1 MMTRWT
7 QFEPAFA
14 LVHPTKV
21 IIVYRLPRRIML
33 HNSKGIHNVRHSH
46 SASSSKIA
54 PPKKEKKII
63 ETGEKEDIARKI
75 KESVREARC
84 RGWKQAKVYIAS
96 EVDQGTVRKCRMTV
110 DEKLTWTPHMLEL
123 KKSFAKKLGLIKVA
137 RVSIFIG
144 TPSIFESLILKQI
157 DLYCKT
163 IMTHGLHLH

>member
-1 MMTRWT
+1 
-7 QFEPAFA
+7 
-14 LVHPTKV
+14 
-21 IIVYRLPRRIML
+21 ML
-33 HNSKGIHNVRHSH
+33 HHSKGIHNVRHSH

-75 KESVREARC
+75 KGSVREARC

-123 KKSFAKKLGLIKVA
+123 KKSFAKKLRLLLRWLDSV
-137 RVSIFIG
+137 F
-144 TPSIFESLILKQI
+144 L
-157 DLYCKT
+157 
-163 IMTHGLHLH
+163 